1 MNFVDTIEQMLRN
14 SKQKYFTVD
23 QIMKICGFTV
33 GFDRRAVI
41 GAIDELIKRD
51 RLVKTARNKYTLPNN
66 AGAIRGKVI
75 GSNKGYVFVRP
86 DSQDVDDIYVA
97 EKDTNGTVH
106 GDTVLVR
113 IISKPKNKNRK
124 YNAKQSKN
132 GEIIKILERNI
143 KNVVGLFSVNA
154 GGNIVVPDDTRFTDT
169 IFIPT
174 GKTMGATT
182 NSKVLVK
189 ITDYPSKISMAKGEV
204 IEILGDANDVKVAT
218 LSIIRSFGLIEEFP
232 QAVIEEAKEVAKP
245 ISKKDIEGRTD
256 FRNQLVITIDGE
268 DARDFDDAIS
278 LRVIEDKYELSVHI
292 ADVSH
297 YVKEGG
303 ELDKEAFKR
312 GTSVY
317 FPDMVLPML
326 PTILSNNICSLNP
339 KENRLTM
346 SVVIVIDGTG
356 KVIDYNIC
364 KGIIQS
370 AYRMTYTQVTKIF
383 SGDKVEIEKCK
394 EVVPMLNNMNKL
406 AKILAK
412 RRNKAGN
419 IDFDLPETQIDV
431 DESGKTINIRRKP
444 REDSDKLIE
453 QFMIITNEV
462 IAKHFNKLKLPFVY
476 RIHESPTPEKLQSF
490 TAFASGLGLKFNAN
504 AENVAPKDFQALL
517 IQTKNEPYHVAL
529 SKVMLR
535 SMQKA
540 IYYQK
545 DLGHFGL
552 ALKDYCHFTSPI
564 RRYPDLMIHRIIT
577 YYLTGKLNENKI
589 AELTEKV
596 KVASEQSS
604 VCERNADE
612 AERTVD
618 DQKKAEFMVDKI
630 GNVYKAIIS
639 GVSESGVY
647 VELDNTVEGLVYRE
661 YLPADSYIY
670 DENRFALIGKK
681 NTFKIGQ
688 EVMVKLVAVDVVTRH
703 IDFSLEINEKEHK
716 NMANKRKK

>member
-14 SKQKYFTVD
+14 SKQKYFTLD
-23 QIMKICGFTV
+23 QIIKLCGFTV
-33 GFDRRAVI
+33 GFDKRAVI
-41 GAIDELIKRD
+41 GAVDELVKRD
-51 RLVKTARNKYTLPNN
+51 KLVKTARNKFTLPTN
-66 AGAIRGKVI
+66 AGAVRGKVI
-75 GSNKGYVFVRP
+75 GNNRGFVFVRP
-86 DSQDVDDIYVA
+86 DSPDVSDIYVA
-97 EKDTNGTVH
+97 EKDTNGAVH

-113 IISKPKNKNRK
+113 LISKPKQKNRK
-124 YNAKQSKN
+124 YDPKQSKS
-132 GEIIKILERNI
+132 GEIIKIIERNI
-143 KNVVGLFSVNA
+143 KNVVGVFSVNA

-169 IFIPT
+169 IFIPA
-174 GKTMGATT
+174 GKTLGATT

-204 IEILGDANDVKVAT
+204 IEVLGDANDVKVAT

-232 QAVIEEAKEVAKP
+232 QAVINEAKKVAKP
-245 ISKKDIEGRTD
+245 VSEKDLEARTD

-278 LRVIEDKYELSVHI
+278 LRMIEDKFELSVHI

-297 YVKEGG
+297 YVKEGS
-303 ELDKEAFKR
+303 EIDKEAFKR

-326 PTILSNNICSLNP
+326 PTVLSNNICSLMP

-346 SVVIVIDGTG
+346 SVVIVIDENG
-356 KVIDYNIC
+356 KVVDYNIC
-364 KGIIQS
+364 KGVIKS

-383 SGDKVEIEKCK
+383 GGDKAEIEKCK

-406 AKILAK
+406 AKILLK

-431 DESGKTINIRRKP
+431 DKNGKTLNIRRKP

-453 QFMIITNEV
+453 QFMVLTNEV
-462 IAKHFNKLKLPFVY
+462 VARHFNKLKLPFVY
-476 RIHESPTPEKLQSF
+476 RVHESPTPEKLQSF
-490 TAFASGLGLKFNAN
+490 MAFASGLGLKFSAN
-504 AENVAPKDFQALL
+504 AESVTPKDFQALL
-517 IQTKNEPYHVAL
+517 IQTENEPYHVAL

-577 YYLTGKLNENKI
+577 YYLTHNLNENKI
-589 AELTEKV
+589 AELAEKV
-596 KVASEQSS
+596 EVASEQSS

-618 DQKKAEFMVDKI
+618 DQKKAEFMADKI
-630 GNVYKAIIS
+630 GNVYDAIIS
-639 GVSESGVY
+639 GVSESGVF
-647 VELDNTVEGLVYRE
+647 VELENTVEGLVYRE
-661 YLPADSYIY
+661 YLPADNYIY
-670 DENRFALIGKK
+670 DENRFALIGKRH
-681 NTFKIGQ
+681 TFKIGQ
-688 EVMVKLVAVDVVTRH
+688 EVKVKLIAVDVITRH
-703 IDFSLEINEKEHK
+703 IDFTLETDEKEDK
-716 NMANKRKK
+716 EIVKKRKK